1 MKKLVSAFLLISFTA
16 EAQFDPSAG
25 QTGSLAVYKDSSEI
39 VAWATQCHVT
49 RGYQNVIDSSLGYAS
64 AGDSSMAMGASDAG
78 IVSLGD
84 GGSAI
89 LTFAFPIVNGAGND
103 FAVFENGFSDTYL
116 ELAFVEVSS
125 DGINYFRFPAT
136 SNTDTTPQ
144 IGGFGALDATHLN
157 NLAGKYRAQY
167 GTPFDLEELKNE
179 IGLDVNNI
187 THVKIIDVVGTID
200 NTFATRDKN
209 NSKINDPWPTPYAS
223 SGFDL
228 EAVAV
233 LNMKSEG
240 VEENEISIFS
250 AYPNPVSSVLTV
262 NVSLPDTYTLT
273 VLDMKGQVCREYS
286 GNGLFQMDVSALIE
300 GIYLLR
306 VSSFNKV
313 SVGKFSK
320 M

>member
-1 MKKLVSAFLLISFTA
+1 MKKLVSAFLLFSLSA
-16 EAQFDPSAG
+16 VAQFDPSAG
-25 QTGSLAVYKDSSEI
+25 QTGSLAVYKDSSQI
-39 VAWATQCHVT
+39 VAWATECYVT
-49 RGYQNVIDSSLGYAS
+49 RGYQDISNTSLGYAS
-64 AGDSSMAMGASDAG
+64 AGDSSMATGASDAG

-84 GGSAI
+84 GGSAV

-136 SNTDTTPQ
+136 SNTDSAMQ
-144 IGGFGALDATHLN
+144 IGSFGALDATQLN

-179 IGLDVNNI
+179 AGLDVNNI
-187 THVKIIDVVGTID
+187 THIKIIDVVGNIT
-200 NTFATRDKN
+200 NVFATRDKN
-209 NSKINDPWPTPYAS
+209 NNKVNDPWPTPYAS

-240 VEENEISIFS
+240 LKDNGISIIS
-250 AYPNPVSSVLTV
+250 AYPNPVSDVLMV
-262 NVSLPDTYTLT
+262 NAFLSDPYTIT
-273 VLDMKGQVCREYS
+273 VLDMKGQVCREYTA
-286 GNGLFQMDVSALIE
+286 NGLFQMDVSLLKE

-313 SVGKFSK
+313 CVGKFSK